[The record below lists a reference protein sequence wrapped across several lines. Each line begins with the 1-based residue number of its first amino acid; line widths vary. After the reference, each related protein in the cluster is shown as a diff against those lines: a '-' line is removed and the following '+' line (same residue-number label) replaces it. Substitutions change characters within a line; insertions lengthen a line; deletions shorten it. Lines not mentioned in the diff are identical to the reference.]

1 MYDRR
6 YQLVGVQKRL
16 PLRLLV
22 MGITFFI
29 YRAENEKSLSSDTS
43 STDVKSFFSNC
54 NVAALRQ
61 LGGGRVL
68 LDLCLSLPEFSKIIT
83 PQPSSSSSLMT
94 LTSSRW
100 ALQLLFLNFFYGLLQ
115 SRSEP
120 TILHVFTDEII

>member
-54 NVAALRQ
+54 NVGALRQ